1 MGKMDLEIDDFM
13 NYCEYR
19 NLSKKTLL
27 SYEQTL
33 RLFSRYL
40 IDTYKINR
48 SEQVTQQIILNY
60 INDTKE
66 RGKYTVVANEN
77 TKKTNNPQNRGDY
90 GKKVSIVTL
99 NNYIRNLKVYFN
111 YMYENRII
119 KKNPTQKIKLIHVPR
134 KAKGYMNDIEV
145 NNLLKCFD
153 LSRFHEYRDCV
164 ITELLF
170 DTGMRLG
177 ECLLIKEKTDINFA
191 ERTIFLPADNT
202 KGKKDR
208 YVFFSVQMAT
218 ELKRWLQYKDRYKE
232 SEYVF
237 CTIKGTVL
245 QERSFESNFTN
256 YGERIGKKEINP
268 HLLRNNFA
276 KRFLMNG
283 GDIFTLSK
291 ILGHSSIKVT
301 EQCYL
306 DLQTEDLKKQYEKHS
321 PLMNLKKG
329 NKAVASN

>member
-1 MGKMDLEIDDFM
+1 MEKMDLEIDDFM

-191 ERTIFLPADNT
+191 ERTILLPADNT

-245 QERSFESNFTN
+245 QERSFESNFSN

>member
-1 MGKMDLEIDDFM
+1 MEKMDLEIDDFM

-27 SYEQTL
+27 SYEQSL

-40 IDTYKINR
+40 MDTYKINR
-48 SEQVTQQIILNY
+48 SEQVTQQIIWNY
-60 INDTKE
+60 INDTKK

-77 TKKTNNPQNRGDY
+77 TKKTNNPLNRGDY
-90 GKKVSIVTL
+90 GKKVSMVTL

-111 YMYENRII
+111 YMYDNRII

-237 CTIKGTVL
+237 CTIKRTVL
-245 QERSFESNFTN
+245 QERSFESNFSN

-321 PLMNLKKG
+321 PLMNLKKE

>member
-1 MGKMDLEIDDFM
+1 MDLEIDDFM

-145 NNLLKCFD
+145 NNDRKRQTGEQQAFD
-153 LSRFHEYRDCV
+153 LRERRRPLRSDQPVYDLSIIEKYHRKRKNGHKFCRKNYFFTSR
-164 ITELLF
+164 
-170 DTGMRLG
+170 
-177 ECLLIKEKTDINFA
+177 
-191 ERTIFLPADNT
+191 
-202 KGKKDR
+202 
-208 YVFFSVQMAT
+208 
-218 ELKRWLQYKDRYKE
+218 
-232 SEYVF
+232 
-237 CTIKGTVL
+237 
-245 QERSFESNFTN
+245 
-256 YGERIGKKEINP
+256 
-268 HLLRNNFA
+268 
-276 KRFLMNG
+276 
-283 GDIFTLSK
+283 
-291 ILGHSSIKVT
+291 
-301 EQCYL
+301 
-306 DLQTEDLKKQYEKHS
+306 
-321 PLMNLKKG
+321 
-329 NKAVASN
+329 

>member
-1 MGKMDLEIDDFM
+1 MEKMDLEIDDFM

-202 KGKKDR
+202 KGKIDR

-245 QERSFESNFTN
+245 QERSFESNFSN

>member
-1 MGKMDLEIDDFM
+1 MDLEIDDFM

-27 SYEQTL
+27 SYEQSL

-40 IDTYKINR
+40 MDTYKINR

-77 TKKTNNPQNRGDY
+77 TKKTNNPLNRGDY
-90 GKKVSIVTL
+90 GKKVSMVTL

-111 YMYENRII
+111 YMYDNRII

-245 QERSFESNFTN
+245 QERSFESNFSN

>member
-1 MGKMDLEIDDFM
+1 MEKMDLEIDDFM

-232 SEYVF
+232 SEHVF

-245 QERSFESNFTN
+245 QERSFESNFSN

>member
-1 MGKMDLEIDDFM
+1 MEKMDLEIDDFM

-245 QERSFESNFTN
+245 QERSFESNFSN
-256 YGERIGKKEINP
+256 YCERIGKKEINP

>member
-1 MGKMDLEIDDFM
+1 MEKMDLEIDDFM

-202 KGKKDR
+202 KGKKD
-208 YVFFSVQMAT
+208 
-218 ELKRWLQYKDRYKE
+218 
-232 SEYVF
+232 
-237 CTIKGTVL
+237 
-245 QERSFESNFTN
+245 
-256 YGERIGKKEINP
+256 
-268 HLLRNNFA
+268 
-276 KRFLMNG
+276 
-283 GDIFTLSK
+283 
-291 ILGHSSIKVT
+291 
-301 EQCYL
+301 
-306 DLQTEDLKKQYEKHS
+306 
-321 PLMNLKKG
+321 
-329 NKAVASN
+329 

>member
-1 MGKMDLEIDDFM
+1 MVKMDLEIDDFM

-245 QERSFESNFTN
+245 QERSFESNFSN

>member
-1 MGKMDLEIDDFM
+1 MEKMDLEIDDFM

-60 INDTKE
+60 INDTIE

-245 QERSFESNFTN
+245 QERSFESNFSN